1 MNIKNLYNIYKENPI
16 ICTDTRKIKKGSIF
30 FALKGE
36 KFNGN
41 LFANKAIKEGCSYAI
56 IDEKSN
62 TKNKQFIRVKD
73 SLKTLQ
79 ELARYHRKKLSIPI
93 IGITGTNGKTT
104 SKELIH
110 AVLKTKLNCYATKGN
125 LNNHI
130 GVPLSILEINHKHEI
145 AIIEM
150 GANHEKEIDFL
161 CNITLPTHGTITN
174 IGSAHLEG
182 FKNIQGVINTK
193 RELYNYIKKING
205 LLFINNDDK
214 LLVNLSKNIKS
225 VFYGVNSKLDVS
237 ITNNTPFLNLKWRNK
252 NIQSKLIGEYQ
263 FYNISL
269 AICIGNYFNIS
280 EENIKI
286 AIESYIPKNNRSEI
300 QKTNNNTIIL
310 DAYNANPSSMKAMLC
325 SFAQQKYNTKMCIL
339 GDMLELGK
347 HSKNLH
353 QKMSTIINSTSID
366 KVNVFGKHIKET
378 YKNIHIK
385 KKGLILKE
393 YSQIFDL
400 IKNNIN
406 NNDYLMI
413 KGSNST
419 GLFSL
424 VNSLKKGNIHAL

>member
-110 AVLKTKLNCYATKGN
+110 TVLKTKLNCYATKGN

-193 RELYNYIKKING
+193 SELYNYIKQNNG
-205 LLFINNDDK
+205 ILFINNDDQ
-214 LLVNLSKNIKS
+214 LLISLSKNIKS
-225 VFYGVNSKLDVS
+225 ILYGINSKLNVLT
-237 ITNNTPFLNLKWRNK
+237 TNNTPFLNLKWNNK

-269 AICIGNYFNIS
+269 AICIGSYFNIS
-280 EENIKI
+280 EENIIK

-310 DAYNANPSSMKAMLC
+310 DAYNANPSSMKSMLY
-325 SFAQQKYNTKMCIL
+325 SFAKQKYNNKMCIL

-347 HSKNLH
+347 ETEKEHKSIIKLTKNL
-353 QKMSTIINSTSID
+353 NLNCFFVGEEFAYVTS
-366 KVNVFGKHIKET
+366 KAFKNKKEF
-378 YKNIHIK
+378 K
-385 KKGLILKE
+385 K
-393 YSQIFDL
+393 FL
-400 IKNNIN
+400 IKNPIKNKTI
-406 NNDYLMI
+406 LI
-413 KGSNST
+413 KGSRRI
-419 GLFSL
+419 GLEELVESL
-424 VNSLKKGNIHAL
+424 